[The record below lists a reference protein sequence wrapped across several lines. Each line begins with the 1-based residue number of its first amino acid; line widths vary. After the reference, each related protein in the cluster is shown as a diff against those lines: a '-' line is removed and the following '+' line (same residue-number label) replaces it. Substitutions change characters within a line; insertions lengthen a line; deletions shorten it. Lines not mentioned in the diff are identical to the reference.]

1 MATARPRWPTGPRTL
16 FFDDVASRTTLSK
29 AVGDGRIRRL
39 APRIYSA
46 DLVSAES
53 EIVRENWPLLCSHLL
68 PGAVIVDR
76 SAATSGV
83 VFKGSLT
90 VAAET
95 SRKIIELPGLEIRI
109 RPGTPHPSDS
119 PWTHGLVMSS
129 PARTLVDNLAPSRS
143 RGGRPSRTLTMTE
156 LEDWVA
162 RKYITWGPER
172 TDRLR
177 AQARDLAATT
187 GRAHHIDTID
197 ALFDQ
202 LTGIEP
208 VRSTAGELFRAVTAG
223 QGWDGR
229 RIRLFA
235 QAADTL
241 SRLSSPAVPDWLAE
255 CDPPRELPFYESYFS
270 NYIEGTTFTVEA
282 ARRIVETGIPPA
294 ERPADGHDILGTYR
308 CVVDPVGRAATS
320 TDPDELIGNL
330 VTRHQEIMRGRPD
343 KNPGIWKTEN
353 NRVGSYDF
361 VDKNLVE
368 GTLRKGLEHLGD
380 LPEGFPRAL
389 YLMIVVTEVHPF
401 EDGNGR
407 VARVMMNAELS
418 ATAAARIVIPS
429 VYRNEYL
436 AGLRRTS
443 TTDGDLAAYVRV
455 MTHAWRWSA
464 AMPWNDTAATE
475 GQLLA
480 TNALLDSTD
489 AEVRGIRLEIP

>member
-46 DLVSAES
+46 DLVSAGS
-53 EIVRENWPLLCSHLL
+53 EIIWKNWSLLCGHLL

-83 VFKGSLT
+83 IFDGSLT
-90 VAAET
+90 VAADT
-95 SRKIIELPGLEIRI
+95 GRKAIKLPGLEIRI
-109 RPGTPHPSDS
+109 RPGTPHQSDS

-129 PARTLVDNLAPSRS
+129 PARTLVDNLEPSRS

-162 RKYITWGPER
+162 RKYIAWGPER

-177 AQARDLAATT
+177 VQARDHAATT
-187 GRAHHIDTID
+187 GRAHHIEPID

-208 VRSTAGELFRAVTAG
+208 VRPRAGQLFRAVTTG
-223 QGWDGR
+223 QGWDER

-241 SRLSSPAVPDWLAE
+241 SRLSAPAVPVWLRE
-255 CDPPRELPFYESYFS
+255 CDPPGELPFYESYFS
-270 NYIEGTTFTVEA
+270 NYIEGTTFTVDQ
-282 ARRIVETGIPPA
+282 ARHIVETGTPPA

-308 CVVDPVGRAATS
+308 CVVDPIGRAATS
-320 TDPDELIGNL
+320 TDPDELIDHL
-330 VTRHQEIMRGRPD
+330 TTRHQEIMRGRPD
-343 KNPGIWKTEN
+343 KHPGIWKAEN
-353 NRVGSYDF
+353 NRVGAYDF

-368 GTLRKGLEHLGD
+368 GTLSRGLEHVGV
-380 LPEGFPRAL
+380 LPEGLARAL
-389 YLMIVVTEVHPF
+389 YVMIVITEVHPF

-436 AGLRRTS
+436 GGLRRTS
-443 TTDGDLAAYVRV
+443 TADGDITAYVRV

-464 AMPWNDTAATE
+464 AMPWNDPAATE
-475 GQLLA
+475 GQLIA

-489 AEVRGIRLEIP
+489 AEVRGVRLELP